1 MTQFFLSD
9 SELRNT
15 NDWIKKKDQSL
26 TKGTVRIPIWS
37 FFSLMNGLNCN
48 WISAATKR
56 DFQLQ
61 LRDCFE
67 EQFGYSNEDSSTVE
81 RLVAI
86 DDNYQE
92 RLKER
97 LRLLDNPWIANAGP
111 FSEEER
117 VMIGNRY
124 AVGYRLLEIAEQRLS
139 KGKSVLWLCQEFPT
153 LAAQEYPVRIAQLE
167 FGASVLSG
175 YFPVLREGGGY
186 FEFLRAGGKS
196 SGLKIVQLK
205 NRNDIIEDPRQRV
218 NLLIDTL
225 KVVSTSSFDVVF
237 VHLDEGITKAELD
250 NQDKIIETIK
260 EVFMTGKEIYIGLE
274 DYQQGTDSY
283 SFVQAVSSCYKE
295 SKESMR

>member
-97 LRLLDNPWIANAGP
+97 LGLLDNPWIANAGP

-117 VMIGNRY
+117 VLIGNRY
-124 AVGYRLLEIAEQRLS
+124 AVGYRLLEIAEQMLP

-175 YFPVLREGGGY
+175 YFPVLRDGGGY
-186 FEFLRAGGKS
+186 FEFLRAGGES

-218 NLLIDTL
+218 NLFIDTL

-260 EVFMTGKEIYIGLE
+260 EVFMTGKEIYIGME

>member
-1 MTQFFLSD
+1 MTLFFLSD

-37 FFSLMNGLNCN
+37 FFSLMNGLHCN

-97 LRLLDNPWIANAGP
+97 LGLLDNPWIANAGP

-117 VMIGNRY
+117 VLIGNRY
-124 AVGYRLLEIAEQRLS
+124 AVG
-139 KGKSVLWLCQEFPT
+139 F
-153 LAAQEYPVRIAQLE
+153 
-167 FGASVLSG
+167 
-175 YFPVLREGGGY
+175 
-186 FEFLRAGGKS
+186 
-196 SGLKIVQLK
+196 
-205 NRNDIIEDPRQRV
+205 
-218 NLLIDTL
+218 
-225 KVVSTSSFDVVF
+225 
-237 VHLDEGITKAELD
+237 
-250 NQDKIIETIK
+250 
-260 EVFMTGKEIYIGLE
+260 
-274 DYQQGTDSY
+274 
-283 SFVQAVSSCYKE
+283 
-295 SKESMR
+295 